1 LAKEILS
8 TRDQLNN
15 HNKKKADMASLMNT
29 IASPIIAQFLFTLE
43 ILDVNY
49 FGTGRV
55 IILISIG
62 K

>member
-1 LAKEILS
+1 
-8 TRDQLNN
+8 
-15 HNKKKADMASLMNT
+15 MASLMNT